1 MDLDLLT
8 QELYQTVVAVA
19 VLSGPPLVI
28 ASLIGLF
35 VAILQA
41 VTQIQ
46 DQSFPQIIKLIAVGF
61 SLMAFGGALSVPLI
75 QQTQDLFSRFYLIV
89 R

>member
-1 MDLDLLT
+1 MDHDLLT
-8 QELYQTVVAVA
+8 QKLYDIVVAVA

-28 ASLIGLF
+28 ASAVGLF
-35 VAILQA
+35 IAILQA

-46 DQSFPQIIKLIAVGF
+46 DQSFPQIIKLIVVGVT
-61 SLMAFGGALSVPLI
+61 LLGFGGALSVPLI
-75 QQTQDLFSRFYLIV
+75 QQTEDLFSRFYIIV

>member
-1 MDLDLLT
+1 MDHDLLT
-8 QELYQTVVAVA
+8 QELYRTVVAVA
-19 VLSGPPLVI
+19 VLSGPPLIV
-28 ASLIGLF
+28 ATAIGLF

-46 DQSFPQIIKLIAVGF
+46 DQSFPQIIKLITVGLTLL
-61 SLMAFGGALSVPLI
+61 SFGGALSVPLI
-75 QQTQDLFSRFYLIV
+75 QQSEDLFSRFYLIV